1 MSWICFNLALF
12 WSLSCPL
19 ISIILFYNIFYPV
32 QPGTIMLMLSD
43 SYLHSLTLMAEHHI
57 EFDPQNDR
65 CPPTDWEELQPLGNY
80 CTPHPQWIQYVN
92 ESILWGTGALLSVYQ
107 LCDVELYCSS
117 SDTREK
123 DSEIER
129 KNRATINSTS
139 ETKRK
144 AKHERERERKR
155 YTIDSCTTRY
165 SSLIQITGF
174 IHCKSMIGFIKEQIS
189 HTNKKKTCLGHNS
202 HPYSMD

>member
-1 MSWICFNLALF
+1 
-12 WSLSCPL
+12 
-19 ISIILFYNIFYPV
+19 
-32 QPGTIMLMLSD
+32 MLMLSD
-43 SYLHSLTLMAEHHI
+43 SNLHSITVMAEHHI

-65 CPPTDWEELQPLGNY
+65 CPHRLRRAAASGPLLY
-80 CTPHPQWIQYVN
+80 TTLWIQYVN
-92 ESILWGTGALLSVYQ
+92 ERILWGTGALLSVYQ
-107 LCDVELYCSS
+107 LFDVELYCSS

-174 IHCKSMIGFIKEQIS
+174 IHCKSMIGLIKGQIS
-189 HTNKKKTCLGHNS
+189 QKIKIK
-202 HPYSMD
+202 